1 MDAWLFAG
9 AALLLALTPGPGIL
23 AFVAPEAGAAAQS
36 VLLGSICVAA
46 KFLVGLAVAPIVALG
61 VGRLRTGLSEWL
73 GLPVRLRLTRSGA
86 MVALGLGALFLR
98 RPA

>member
-9 AALLLALTPGPGIL
+9 AARLLALTLGPEIL
-23 AFVAPEAGAAAQS
+23 AFVAPEDGAAAQS
-36 VLLGSICVAA
+36 VLLGSFCVAA
-46 KFLVGLAVAPIVALG
+46 STSVGLAVALG
-61 VGRLRTGLSEWL
+61 VGRLQTGLSERS
-73 GLPVRLRLTRSGA
+73 GLPVRLRLVRSGA